1 MKLSRTRRE
10 IELMLWEEPA
20 SESMY
25 VVAGDPAFG
34 HDEDNDHSSAQ
45 VLRCYADG
53 IDQVAEYESGTI
65 QPHQFA
71 WLLWTLVGY
80 YGSKNGNQVGM
91 IVDINGPG
99 EEVWRHYQTT
109 QRIVQQ
115 GYLRQAARE
124 KGVSD
129 IFNNARSYIYT
140 RSDSMNAGHSWQFKA
155 QQQLKVQVMEAH
167 RNYFHNGI
175 LVVRSAR
182 ALEQMKGVTRDG
194 DAIGAEGR
202 NRDDHVYAQA
212 MAVRYWDDRFRR
224 GMIAGNRTRAAERA
238 KLSISVED
246 QWALWNRN
254 TLADF
259 FKRKETERL
268 RAAHQMQTAAWR
280 RAARPAQRR
289 R

>member
-1 MKLSRTRRE
+1 
-10 IELMLWEEPA
+10 
-20 SESMY
+20 
-25 VVAGDPAFG
+25 
-34 HDEDNDHSSAQ
+34 
-45 VLRCYADG
+45 
-53 IDQVAEYESGTI
+53 
-65 QPHQFA
+65 
-71 WLLWTLVGY
+71 VGY

-115 GYLRQAARE
+115 GYLRHAARE
-124 KGVSD
+124 KGISD

-212 MAVRYWDDRFRR
+212 MAVRYWEDRFRR

-259 FKRKETERL
+259 FKRKEAEQL

-280 RAARPAQRR
+280 RAARPTQRR
-289 R
+289 W

>member
-1 MKLSRTRRE
+1 
-10 IELMLWEEPA
+10 
-20 SESMY
+20 
-25 VVAGDPAFG
+25 
-34 HDEDNDHSSAQ
+34 
-45 VLRCYADG
+45 
-53 IDQVAEYESGTI
+53 
-65 QPHQFA
+65 
-71 WLLWTLVGY
+71 
-80 YGSKNGNQVGM
+80 
-91 IVDINGPG
+91 
-99 EEVWRHYQTT
+99 
-109 QRIVQQ
+109 
-115 GYLRQAARE
+115 
-124 KGVSD
+124 
-129 IFNNARSYIYT
+129 
-140 RSDSMNAGHSWQFKA
+140 MNAGHSWQFKA

-212 MAVRYWDDRFRR
+212 MAVRYWEDRFRR
-224 GMIAGNRTRAAERA
+224 GMIAGNRTRSAERA

-259 FKRKETERL
+259 FKRKEADQL
-268 RAAHQMQTAAWR
+268 RVTRQMQTAAWR

-289 R
+289 W

>member
-1 MKLSRTRRE
+1 
-10 IELMLWEEPA
+10 
-20 SESMY
+20 MY
-25 VVAGDPAFG
+25 VVSGDPAFG
-34 HDEDNDHSSAQ
+34 HQENNDHSSAQ
-45 VLRCYADG
+45 VMRCYADG
-53 IDQVAEYESGTI
+53 IDQVAEYESGSI

-80 YGSKNGNQVGM
+80 YGSKAGNQVGM

-124 KGVSD
+124 KGIDD

-155 QQQLKVQVMEAH
+155 QQQLKVQVMEAT
-167 RNYFHNGI
+167 RNYFHNGT

-194 DAIGAEGR
+194 DTIGAEGR
-202 NRDDHVYAQA
+202 NRDDHVYAVA
-212 MAVRYWDDRFRR
+212 MGVRYWEDRFRR
-224 GMIAGNRTRAAERA
+224 GMIAGNRTREAERA

-259 FKRKETERL
+259 FKRKEGERASID
-268 RAAHQMQTAAWR
+268 AAMRRMAWR
-280 RAARPAQRR
+280 DPYGARRYTQRR